1 MASRHPFYEIFLREQ
16 LKEANIKNKKAA
28 MQWINFNEWKCLV
41 EGKEELSAII
51 LDKVRTSRR
60 ISL

>member
-1 MASRHPFYEIFLREQ
+1 MASRYPLYNIFLREQ

-28 MQWINFNEWKCLV
+28 MQWINFNEWKGLA

-51 LDKVRTSRR
+51 LGEIRTSRS
-60 ISL
+60 IS